1 MFMTSVFIR
10 NLFIANFSSH
20 GGLVHDYFWKD
31 LYVHLVENPVIVKI
45 PKPRHFMGMYTV
57 KNTFYT
63 PPLTQVIIKQPRG
76 GGRKI

>member
-1 MFMTSVFIR
+1 M
-10 NLFIANFSSH
+10 
-20 GGLVHDYFWKD
+20 HDYFWKD

-45 PKPRHFMGMYTV
+45 PKPRHSKGMLQEKTPFV
-57 KNTFYT
+57 P